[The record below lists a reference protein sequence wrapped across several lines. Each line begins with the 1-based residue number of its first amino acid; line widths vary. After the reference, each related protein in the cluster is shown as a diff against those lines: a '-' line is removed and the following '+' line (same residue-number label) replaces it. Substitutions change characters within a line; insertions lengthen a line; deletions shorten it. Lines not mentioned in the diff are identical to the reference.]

1 MIVLCVAVATM
12 SLTLIG
18 IYFALGCNKV
28 RR

>member
-1 MIVLCVAVATM
+1 MIVLCVAIATM
-12 SLTLIG
+12 SLTLTS